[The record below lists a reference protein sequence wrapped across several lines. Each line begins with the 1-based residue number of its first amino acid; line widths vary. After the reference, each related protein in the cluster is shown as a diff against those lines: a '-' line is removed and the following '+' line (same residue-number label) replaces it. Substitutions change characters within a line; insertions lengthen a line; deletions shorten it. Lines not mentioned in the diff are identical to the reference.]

1 MSTKETIYSQH
12 AENVEW
18 TSKLNFYNDE
28 ISIMKG
34 RLEEITSKNN
44 DKEVMAKVEHFQNQF
59 IIQKNNIDEIKHAVK
74 MNEESLQKEVNAN
87 PTAVDHRK
95 SEYHAKEKDLV
106 DSFEKNFNEIR
117 NEFKTFAAKWM

>member
-1 MSTKETIYSQH
+1 MNTKETIYNQH

-28 ISIMKG
+28 VSIMKG

-44 DKEVMAKVEHFQNQF
+44 DKEVLAKVEHFQNQF

-74 MNEESLQKEVNAN
+74 MNEEALQKEVNSN
-87 PTAVDHRK
+87 SNSVDHRK
-95 SEYHAKEKDLV
+95 AEYHAKEKDLV
-106 DSFEKNFNEIR
+106 ESFEKNFNELR
-117 NEFKTFAAKWM
+117 TEFKTFAAKWM